1 MRYLIKLFVLS
12 SFFYLQA
19 NSLWAIKTY
28 GDSDPRTH
36 WSANIDSIL
45 EDARKEESA
54 RLKAQFLEVTG
65 KAASAVADAYA
76 AVTHLKSGCQESTC
90 DSEIRGVIRSV
101 NAFAAA
107 VQETDAVSRRML
119 WEGYIA
125 GFSEEDQNTARAT
138 YLDLFRSMPSR
149 MKLSPQAM
157 QALPADLQ
165 RQIEAAG
172 EELQT
177 SVRSFVET
185 VCQFYGEEFIK
196 DLER

>member
-12 SFFYLQA
+12 SFLCLQTI
-19 NSLWAIKTY
+19 SLWAIKTY

-45 EDARKEESA
+45 EDARKEEST
-54 RLKAQFLEVTG
+54 RLKVQFLEVTG
-65 KAASAVADAYA
+65 KAAV
-76 AVTHLKSGCQESTC
+76 AVTNAYDAVTQLKSGCKELPC
-90 DSEIRGVIRSV
+90 ESEIRGVIRSV
-101 NAFAAA
+101 NALAAA
-107 VQETDAVSRRML
+107 IQETDAVSRRML

-125 GFSEEDQNTARAT
+125 GFSEEDQQMARLT
-138 YLDLFRSMPSR
+138 YLNLFRSMPSR

-157 QALPADLQ
+157 QALPAELQ

-172 EELQT
+172 EKLQI